1 MVYPYYSGLFAQ
13 KGGSTMKA
21 NFRTALVYSK
31 KFAKGLL
38 ILAEALEKL
47 TRL

>member
-1 MVYPYYSGLFAQ
+1 MDYLFLFLAICQ
-13 KGGSTMKA
+13 KGGSTMKVD
-21 NFRTALVYSK
+21 FKTALVFSK

>member
-1 MVYPYYSGLFAQ
+1 
-13 KGGSTMKA
+13 MKA
-21 NFRTALVYSK
+21 YFETALVYSM

>member
-1 MVYPYYSGLFAQ
+1 
-13 KGGSTMKA
+13 MKA
-21 NFRTALVYSK
+21 NFKTALVYSK

>member
-1 MVYPYYSGLFAQ
+1 MVYPYYFGLFAQ

-21 NFRTALVYSK
+21 NFKTALVYSK

>member
-1 MVYPYYSGLFAQ
+1 MDYPVLLLADCQ
-13 KGGSTMKA
+13 KGGSTVKVD
-21 NFRTALVYSK
+21 FKTALAFSK